1 MSISNAKM
9 ASVKEKDSKVA
20 DAELSFLDL
29 KDCSLETRTYLLA
42 LLEDE
47 SKPKTPPVQATSVT
61 PSAPSISSSSEAEAT
76 SVTQAQQ
83 QQPAQHHFQQVRI
96 VKSFFYLSC
105 LNHLHRMLRWIFS
118 QYF

>member
-1 MSISNAKM
+1 M
-9 ASVKEKDSKVA
+9 ASIEGDESKMTEI
-20 DAELSFLDL
+20 ELSFLDL
-29 KDCSLETRTYLLA
+29 KDCSQETRTYLLA

-61 PSAPSISSSSEAEAT
+61 PSTPSISTSSEAEAT

-96 VKSFFYLSC
+96 VKSF
-105 LNHLHRMLRWIFS
+105 
-118 QYF
+118 